1 MTWEADMLWEE
12 RLQRQAEMLSNTAQG
27 LPVPQESKSPPKKAS
42 WPADKVERRKVKDLV
57 PYAKNART
65 HSEEQIEQIAHAIE
79 QWGWT
84 VPCLVDEKGGLIAGH
99 GRVLAAKQLG
109 LDEVPVVVARGWSAA
124 QKRAYVLA
132 DNKLTEN
139 GGWDDDLLKVEI
151 GELQG
156 EGFDLTLTGFSM
168 DEIGGLLGETASDG
182 IEDAPDSKYKEQF
195 GVIVICR
202 DEAHQ
207 QEVFESLAGSGYEVR
222 VVVT

>member
-1 MTWEADMLWEE
+1 
-12 RLQRQAEMLSNTAQG
+12 
-27 LPVPQESKSPPKKAS
+27 VPQESKSKKAS

-65 HSEEQIEQIAHAIE
+65 HSEDQIEQIAHAIE

-109 LDEVPVVVARGWSAA
+109 LDEVPVVVARGWSKA
-124 QKRAYVLA
+124 QKRAYVIA

-151 GELQG
+151 GALQG

-168 DEIGGLLGETASDG
+168 DEIGDMLGETAADG
-182 IEDAPDSKYKEQF
+182 IEDAPESKYKEQF

>member
-1 MTWEADMLWEE
+1 M
-12 RLQRQAEMLSNTAQG
+12 
-27 LPVPQESKSPPKKAS
+27 
-42 WPADKVERRKVKDLV
+42 

-109 LDEVPVVVARGWSAA
+109 LDEVPVVVARGWNAA

-168 DEIGGLLGETASDG
+168 DEIGGLLGETAADG

>member
-1 MTWEADMLWEE
+1 MLWEE

-27 LPVPQESKSPPKKAS
+27 FPVPQESKSPPKKSS

-65 HSEEQIEQIAHAIE
+65 HSEEQIEQIARAIE
-79 QWGWT
+79 QWGWM

-151 GELQG
+151 EELQG

-168 DEIGGLLGETASDG
+168 DEIGELLDATEGDD
-182 IEDAPDSKYKEQF
+182 IEDAPDSKYKEQY

>member
-27 LPVPQESKSPPKKAS
+27 FPVPQESKSPPKKSS

-65 HSEEQIEQIAHAIE
+65 HSEEQIEQIARAIE

-84 VPCLVDEKGGLIAGH
+84 VPCLVDEKGGLITGH

-109 LDEVPVVVARGWSAA
+109 LDEVPVVVARGWSEA
-124 QKRAYVLA
+124 QKRAYVIA

-139 GGWDDDLLKVEI
+139 GGWDDELLAAEMADLKGLD
-151 GELQG
+151 
-156 EGFDLTLTGFSM
+156 FDITLTGFAL
-168 DEIGGLLGETASDG
+168 DDIETEAGDR

>member
-1 MTWEADMLWEE
+1 M
-12 RLQRQAEMLSNTAQG
+12 
-27 LPVPQESKSPPKKAS
+27 
-42 WPADKVERRKVKDLV
+42 
-57 PYAKNART
+57 
-65 HSEEQIEQIAHAIE
+65 
-79 QWGWT
+79 
-84 VPCLVDEKGGLIAGH
+84 DEKGGLIAGH

-109 LDEVPVVVARGWSAA
+109 FDEVPVVVARGWSAA

-168 DEIGGLLGETASDG
+168 NEIGGLLDETDNGIETAP
-182 IEDAPDSKYKEQF
+182 ESKYKERF
-195 GVIVICR
+195 GVIVICK

-207 QEVFESLAGSGYEVR
+207 QEVFENLAGSGYEVR